1 MDTPTV
7 IKSEKDMTGALAK
20 TLRKSL
26 GLSQPAFWLPVG
38 VSQPSASRYERE
50 RDTIAAEPVRILLFA
65 RYVAGVDIDAST
77 PEGIDR
83 LKRLGRLQKQSE
95 KLIWKT
101 RKKTAA
107 PETEPS

>member
-1 MDTPTV
+1 MDTPIE

-50 RDTIAAEPVRILLFA
+50 RETISAEPVRILLFA
-65 RYVAGVDIDAST
+65 RYVAGVEIDAAT
-77 PEGIDR
+77 PEGIR
-83 LKRLGRLQKQSE
+83 KLKRLGRLQKQDA
-95 KLIWKT
+95 K
-101 RKKTAA
+101 KKTAE